1 MNETHLTGL
10 EGTNPLGF
18 LAALGVQVAFASE
31 LQQPRLWWSDDV
43 TPHAVVDGDF
53 STDRIADQALA
64 VFAEWNKGPATN
76 PRRTDG
82 SAMPKG
88 DELKLTPA
96 DLRTYLSQT
105 RQCNSGGALTT
116 ALVAEGSLDKQGVA
130 KPSDLY
136 FTAGQ
141 QKFLGMARQV
151 LRRTSRDDVLAG
163 IEGPWSYESELPSLM
178 WDVFDDRVYALAADD
193 PAKEK
198 KLTNPG
204 SEALAVLGLSLHPV
218 FAGRDRTLT
227 QGCSGS
233 WKTGCYSWPLWC
245 KPASPH
251 AVKSLL
257 AHAYDHPAAMDRQRW
272 FRAWGVAKVFRSPIR
287 RSGQGGYGTFG
298 PPEVAWQT
306 SAQQYEESRG
316 AGWARV
322 IESMDSLGAE
332 ASANGL
338 TNAKLDALL
347 ADES

>member
-1 MNETHLTGL
+1 MNETPLTGL

-43 TPHAVVDGDF
+43 TPHAVVDGGGDGDGDGDF

-64 VFAEWNKGPATN
+64 VFAEWSKSPATN
-76 PRRTDG
+76 PSRPDG

-96 DLRTYLSQT
+96 DLRTYLGQT
-105 RQCNSGGALTT
+105 RRCDSGGALIT
-116 ALVAEGSLDKQGVA
+116 ALVAEGSLDKQGAA

-151 LRRTSRDDVLAG
+151 LSRTSRDDVLTG
-163 IEGPWSYESELPSLM
+163 LEGPWGYGSELPSLM

-204 SEALAVLGLSLHPV
+204 PEALAVLGLSLHPV

-233 WKTGCYSWPLWC
+233 WKTGYYSWPLWC
-245 KPASPH
+245 RPASPRG
-251 AVKSLL
+251 VRSLL
-257 AHAYDHPAAMDRQRW
+257 VHAYHHPTATGRERW
-272 FRAWGVAKVFRSPIR
+272 LRAWGVSRILRSPIR

-298 PPEVAWQT
+298 PPEVVWRT
-306 SAQQYEESRG
+306 P
-316 AGWARV
+316 
-322 IESMDSLGAE
+322 AE
-332 ASANGL
+332 PGHRTRMPVGHA
-338 TNAKLDALL
+338 
-347 ADES
+347 